1 MKIIGLT
8 GGIGAGKSTVSEYL
22 KAQDYPVVDA
32 DQISRDLMVPGAPLL
47 SRLEEA
53 FGPEI
58 ILPGR
63 VLDRKGLARIAFATE
78 EGKDLLNRITH
89 GAINEKILA
98 DLRDLES
105 QGFKLAFLDAPLL
118 FEVGLDRFT
127 HLVWLVDASDEV
139 RIARV
144 MDRDG
149 LSREEILDRM
159 ARQMS
164 GEEKRARASR
174 ILDNSGDLESLH
186 EQIRRLLA
194 EKDILE

>member
-22 KAQDYPVVDA
+22 KAQGHPVVDA

-47 SRLEEA
+47 DLLEEA

-89 GAINEKILA
+89 GAINEKILE
-98 DLRDLES
+98 DLKALES
-105 QGFKLAFLDAPLL
+105 KGFKLAFLDAPLL